1 MDKLTGYEMLFG
13 VGWLGVVTVG
23 YGLLVLVLA
32 WAHYW
37 ASKDRL

>member
-1 MDKLTGYEMLFG
+1 MMNGYEALF
-13 VGWLGVVTVG
+13 GWLGAVTVG